1 MVVLRFPHSVLLM
14 DGNALMV
21 MKNQQVLH
29 SSTYFFNIFLVAPLD
44 SCVDIDECS
53 LGKCGANTDC
63 INTDGDF
70 ECVCHENHIWKSGS
84 DVPLTKGRLIK

>member
-1 MVVLRFPHSVLLM
+1 M

-21 MKNQQVLH
+21 MNNQPV
-29 SSTYFFNIFLVAPLD
+29 FFFIFYLFFKISFPVAPLD

-63 INTDGDF
+63 INTDGDY
-70 ECVCHENHIWKSGS
+70 ECVCQANHIWKSGS
-84 DVPLTKGRLIK
+84 DVPLTKERLIK